1 MKRRDFS
8 AGLLAAG
15 ALGLV
20 PAAHAQKR
28 IDNGKDYRTLSQR
41 APVDAPAGKIEVVEF
56 FWYSCPH
63 CHSFE
68 PALEAWSRKLPAD
81 VPWAIEY
88 PLAGDDLL
96 EVTQR
101 ELANLRQL
109 AQVFAKQKRAPTQTN
124 PWTTT

>member
-41 APVDAPAGKIEVVEF
+41 APVDAPAGKIEVV
-56 FWYSCPH
+56 
-63 CHSFE
+63 
-68 PALEAWSRKLPAD
+68 
-81 VPWAIEY
+81 
-88 PLAGDDLL
+88 
-96 EVTQR
+96 
-101 ELANLRQL
+101 
-109 AQVFAKQKRAPTQTN
+109 
-124 PWTTT
+124 